1 MEEVV
6 PRSQTVENRG
16 GVGGEREGQSEKN
29 TQESLKIQVLE
40 NLMKSEAD
48 LLPPFV

>member
-6 PRSQTVENRG
+6 QRSQTVENRG
-16 GVGGEREGQSEKN
+16 GVGGKREGQSEKN

-40 NLMKSEAD
+40 NLMKSKAD